1 MNKYEVIAKVGD
13 HEITYEDY
21 LIFMGGLNPQLQ
33 QHFTQDSGQKVSEQI
48 LDELIYKQL
57 LYLDAKEQGYDKEED
72 YQKILKK
79 TESSLLTNYALG
91 KLIESIDPTDKE
103 VEEYYN
109 QYAEKFDKDETIN
122 ASHILVD
129 DEEKANEVK
138 AKLSSGENFES
149 LAREY
154 STCPSKQNG
163 GNLGDFGRGTMVPE
177 FEEIAFDLKEGEI
190 SDPVKT
196 DFGYHIIRL
205 NKKNEAKK
213 HTLSEVKQEV
223 YSDLRRLK
231 EQTAYVDKIRDLQNK
246 YKIEKKDLK
255 ND

>member
-1 MNKYEVIAKVGD
+1 MNKYEVIARVGD
-13 HEITYEDY
+13 QEITYEDY
-21 LIFMGGLNPQLQ
+21 LIFMGGLNPQIQ
-33 QHFTQDSGQKVSEQI
+33 QHFNQQAGQEVSEEI

-57 LYLDAKEQGYDKEED
+57 LYLDAKEQGFDKEED
-72 YQKILKK
+72 YQKILRK
-79 TESSLLTNYALG
+79 TENSLLTTYALG

-109 QYAEKFDKDETIN
+109 QYAEKFDSDETIN

-129 DEEKANEVK
+129 DEEKANEII
-138 AKLSSGENFES
+138 AKLNSGEKFED

-154 STCPSKQNG
+154 STCPSKQKG
-163 GNLGDFGRGTMVPE
+163 GNLGDFGRGAMVPE
-177 FEEIAFDLKEGEI
+177 FEKAAFALKEGEI

-196 DFGYHIIRL
+196 DFGYHIIRI

-213 HTLSEVKQEV
+213 NTLSDVKQEV

-231 EQTAYVDKIRDLQNK
+231 EQTAYVDKIKELQEK
-246 YKIEKKDLK
+246 YKIEKKEFK
-255 ND
+255 NN